1 MGKTVLVLINGH
13 AGVGKDTFATM
24 CGDYAKQ
31 EYAPCGFVNIHR
43 SDLPKQALRI
53 MGWNG
58 VKDEESR
65 SLLKTLVD
73 WMESKGEM
81 YQYLYRTLRGLWD
94 DYNIVFYHVRDP
106 QVMYSIIDRYLNDD
120 TVRPISLLVKRDT
133 ENQEPADWWD
143 DPENGDYMMT
153 LEIKT
158 GEWDGMRKAA
168 KAFVDFVLSTNWKIE
183 KKEDNY
189 NDTGEQEVDHA

>member
-13 AGVGKDTFATM
+13 AGVGKDTFAAM

-31 EYAPCGFVNIHR
+31 EYSPCGFVNIHR

-81 YQYLYRTLRGLWD
+81 YQYLYRTLRGLWN

-133 ENQEPADWWD
+133 ESQEPTDWWD

-168 KAFVDFVLSTNWKIE
+168 KAFVDFVLSTDWKIE
-183 KKEDNY
+183 KKEDDY